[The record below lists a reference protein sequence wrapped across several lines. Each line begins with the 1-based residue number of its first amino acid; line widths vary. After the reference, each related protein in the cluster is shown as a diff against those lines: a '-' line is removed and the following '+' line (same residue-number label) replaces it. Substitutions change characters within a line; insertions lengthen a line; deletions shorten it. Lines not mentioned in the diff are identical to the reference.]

1 MFFCDQWKNTNMK
14 KKKQEKK
21 HKLSTLDHK
30 NLQRTKENRFYY
42 IYVIKFSPRKSLK
55 TEVH

>member
-1 MFFCDQWKNTNMK
+1 MK
-14 KKKQEKK
+14 KKKEKK

-55 TEVH
+55 TKVH